1 MKTGSDLMICITV
14 YKTPEGS
21 YKGFQVLGHADS
33 VEEGADLVCC
43 SVSVL
48 TINLVNSLE
57 AFTDD
62 TFSIREDE
70 ETGLIELI
78 FDDIPS
84 ASAKLLMQSYEL
96 GADSIAKGY
105 ATWLKVMTKEV

>member
-1 MKTGSDLMICITV
+1 MTTITI
-14 YKTPEGS
+14 YRTFDGS
-21 YKGFQVLGHADS
+21 YKGFKVFGHADS

-48 TINLVNSLE
+48 TINLINSLE
-57 AFTDD
+57 NLTSDP
-62 TFSIREDE
+62 FSMREDE